1 MRTKFFGCLL
11 ILFVV
16 VIGACSPEIPFNNAS
31 YDDLNTEVGC
41 GSSSSDYTKAG
52 IFKSRYKNHR
62 MTWSGE
68 VLLAKADSILLNING
83 NGTQDLQVNLANKL
97 AGYTVRQGDFITVSF
112 VMKKMGNCSLPFYG
126 ETATIEST
134 YYATLP
140 PAETV
145 ELIQQKQNL
154 LIIDVRSPG
163 ELQEGKIENSI
174 LIPVTYIMTGN
185 YTIPKNRP
193 LLLYCATGG
202 RSYAAMQI
210 LAHNGYTEIYNLQG
224 GIAAWKQAK
233 LPLVY

>member
-11 ILFVV
+11 VLFVV
-16 VIGACSPEIPFNNAS
+16 VIGGCSPEIPFNNAS
-31 YDDLNTEVGC
+31 YEDLNTEVGC
-41 GSSSSDYTKAG
+41 GSSSSAYNKIG
-52 IFKSRYKNHR
+52 IFNSRYKNHR

-126 ETATIEST
+126 EKATIEST
-134 YYATLP
+134 YYATYP
-140 PAETV
+140 PAESM
-145 ELIQQKQNL
+145 ELIKQKQNL
-154 LIIDVRSPG
+154 LIIDVRSPA

-174 LIPVTYIMTGN
+174 LIPVTDIMTGN

-193 LLLYCATGG
+193 LLIYCATGG
-202 RSYAAMQI
+202 RSYAAMQV
-210 LAHNGYTEIYNLQG
+210 LAHNGYIEIYNLQG